1 MNLKFDRHDLYTHKY
16 SEKSFQVV
24 MSKLELSFSGY
35 VCAPYLHNH
44 DSVELKDAWTKS
56 NNIERMYF
64 VTGTFSSESKPYFSD
79 STNHYILAKF
89 KDSEQISKDITVH
102 NQEKTSF
109 IFNIKDD
116 LFQREV
122 QGDTNF
128 VSVYYLEYGDDG
140 DDLQDI
146 ANLLLKRDK
155 IEAAGLGNMN
165 TFCLNPSKFTFPYSE
180 NIVVIEVASEK
191 SHQSV
196 KKYCDQT
203 RRDITRKGMTMT
215 NLMSLSILEKLK

>member
-1 MNLKFDRHDLYTHKY
+1 
-16 SEKSFQVV
+16 
-24 MSKLELSFSGY
+24 MSKLSLSYSGY
-35 VCAPYLHNH
+35 VTAPYLHNH
-44 DSVELKDAWTKS
+44 ESVELKDSWMNSK
-56 NNIERMYF
+56 NVEKLFF

-79 STNHYILAKF
+79 STNHYLLAKF
-89 KDSEQISKDITVH
+89 KDSEEISKDLENH

-109 IFNIKDD
+109 LFNIKDD
-116 LFQREV
+116 LFAREV
-122 QGDTNF
+122 QGETNF

-140 DDLQDI
+140 DDLQEI

-155 IEAAGLGNMN
+155 IEIAGLGNMN

-203 RRDITRKGMTMT
+203 RRDVNRKGMTMS
-215 NLMSLSILEKLK
+215 NLMSLSILEQLK

>member
-1 MNLKFDRHDLYTHKY
+1 
-16 SEKSFQVV
+16 
-24 MSKLELSFSGY
+24 MSKLALSYSGY

-44 DSVELKDAWTKS
+44 ESVELKELWTNSK
-56 NNIERMYF
+56 NIEKLFF
-64 VTGTFSSESKPYFSD
+64 VTGTFSNESKPYFSD
-79 STNHYILAKF
+79 ATNHYLLAKF
-89 KDSEQISKDITVH
+89 KDSEQISKDLSKH

-109 IFNIKDD
+109 VFNIKDD

-122 QGDTNF
+122 EGETNF

-140 DDLQDI
+140 DDLHEI

-155 IEAAGLGNMN
+155 IEIAGLGNMN
-165 TFCLNPSKFTFPYSE
+165 TFCLNTSKFTFPYSE

-203 RRDITRKGMTMT
+203 RRDITRKGMIMT
-215 NLMSLSILEKLK
+215 NLMSLSILDQLK

>member
-1 MNLKFDRHDLYTHKY
+1 
-16 SEKSFQVV
+16 
-24 MSKLELSFSGY
+24 MSQLTLSYSGY

-44 DSVELKDAWTKS
+44 ESVELKETWIRSK
-56 NNIERMYF
+56 NIEKLYF

-89 KDSEQISKDITVH
+89 KNSEQISKDLTFH

-109 IFNIKDD
+109 VFNIKDD

-128 VSVYYLEYGDDG
+128 VSVYYLEYSDDG
-140 DDLQDI
+140 DDLQEI
-146 ANLLLKRDK
+146 ANLLLKKDK
-155 IEAAGLGNMN
+155 IEIAGLGNMN
-165 TFCLNPSKFTFPYSE
+165 TVCLHSSKFTFPYSE

-203 RRDITRKGMTMT
+203 RRDINRKGMTMT
-215 NLMSLSILEKLK
+215 NLMNLSILDTLK

>member
-1 MNLKFDRHDLYTHKY
+1 MN
-16 SEKSFQVV
+16 
-24 MSKLELSFSGY
+24 SK
-35 VCAPYLHNH
+35 
-44 DSVELKDAWTKS
+44 
-56 NNIERMYF
+56 NIEKLYF
-64 VTGTFSSESKPYFSD
+64 VTGTFSTESKPYFSD

-89 KDSEQISKDITVH
+89 KDSEHISKDLTLH

-109 IFNIKDD
+109 MFNITDD

-128 VSVYYLEYGDDG
+128 VSVYYLEYGDED
-140 DDLQDI
+140 DDLQEI
-146 ANLLLKRDK
+146 ANLLLKREK
-155 IEAAGLGNMN
+155 IEIAGLGNMN
-165 TFCLNPSKFTFPYSE
+165 TFCTNPSKFTFPYSE

-203 RRDITRKGMTMT
+203 KRDINRKGLTIT
-215 NLMSLSILEKLK
+215 NLLSLSILDQLK

>member
-1 MNLKFDRHDLYTHKY
+1 
-16 SEKSFQVV
+16 
-24 MSKLELSFSGY
+24 MSKLELSYPGY

-44 DSVELKDAWTKS
+44 ESIELKDIWMNSK
-56 NNIERMYF
+56 NVEKLYF

-89 KDSEQISKDITVH
+89 KDSTEISKDLTKF
-102 NQEKTSF
+102 NQDKTSF
-109 IFNIKDD
+109 LFNIKDE
-116 LFQREV
+116 LFQRETS
-122 QGDTNF
+122 GDINF
-128 VSVYYLEYGDDG
+128 ITVYYLEYGDDG
-140 DDLQDI
+140 EDLQEI

-155 IEAAGLGNMN
+155 IEIAGLGNMN
-165 TFCLNPSKFTFPYSE
+165 TFCLNTSKFTFPYSE

-203 RRDITRKGMTMT
+203 RRDANRKGMSMA
-215 NLMSLSILEKLK
+215 NLLSLS